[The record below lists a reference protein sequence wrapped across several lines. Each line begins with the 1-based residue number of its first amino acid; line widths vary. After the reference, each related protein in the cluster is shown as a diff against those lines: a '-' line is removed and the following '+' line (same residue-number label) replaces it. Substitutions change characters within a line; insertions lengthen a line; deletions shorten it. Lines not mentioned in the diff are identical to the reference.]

1 MGRSA
6 LFSLLVLAAALTGC
20 NGFRDLFSA
29 HADVAAS
36 AGDQQLTSERL
47 GEILSGTKG
56 MRPNREAANFVSNVW
71 VDYALFAQAAA
82 EGKLPVDSAGVAEA
96 VWPEVAE
103 LQGSHWHD
111 TLMARRSN
119 IPPNAADS
127 VYRANQIRVLQHIL
141 FRVEPNA
148 VPEARKAARK
158 KAEAALTRLKGGA
171 DFGELASKSS
181 EDPGSKP
188 DRGFLPPSP
197 RGKFVT
203 AFDSAGWALAPGGMS
218 GVVETPFGYH
228 IIKRPKQDAVRDRIT
243 AYLSQAAGMR
253 LDSIYMDSL
262 ALVRQI
268 KVAKG
273 APAMM
278 RQAGEDPDAAR
289 KSNKTLVSFKGGNLS
304 VGEFMHWVQALPPQY
319 IAQLK
324 QADDTM
330 LIQFAKILT
339 QNVLLLKQAD
349 SAKVHVTPEEWKG
362 LETRYRAHLDTL
374 RGEMGLGDAAL
385 GGSGAAKTER
395 KKVAALKVEQYFDRL
410 VEGKSRLRPLPSALS
425 TVLRDRYSY
434 RVNDAGMNRAVEL
447 AEATRIQDST
457 KTAKAGG
464 PIPPGAIHPAPGP
477 APIPGVAPGAG
488 GAKSG
493 AAAPTGAVTPKG
505 TPAPQGP
512 PTPKDTSAPRPA
524 PAAPSSPAG
533 SAPTDSGAAK
543 PTQ

>member
-6 LFSLLVLAAALTGC
+6 LFSLLVLAAAITGC
-20 NGFRDLFSA
+20 NDFRDLFSA
-29 HADVAAS
+29 HADVAAR

-47 GEILSGTKG
+47 GQILSGAKG

-82 EGKLPVDSAGVAEA
+82 EGKLPTDSAGVAEA

-127 VYRANQIRVLQHIL
+127 VYRGNQIRVLQHIL

-158 KAEAALTRLKGGA
+158 KAEATLTRLRGGA
-171 DFGELASKSS
+171 DFGEVASKSS
-181 EDPGSKP
+181 EDPGSKA
-188 DRGFLPPSP
+188 DKGFLPASP

-218 GVVETPFGYH
+218 GIVETPFGYH
-228 IIKRPKQDAVRDRIT
+228 IIKRPKQEAVRDRLT
-243 AYLSQAAGMR
+243 AYLAQAAGTR

-262 ALVRQI
+262 ALVKQI

-278 RQAGEDPDAAR
+278 REAGEDPDAAR
-289 KSNKTLVSFKGGNLS
+289 KSNKTLVSFKGGSLS

-349 SAKVHVTPEEWKG
+349 SAKVRLTPEEWKG

-374 RGEMGLGDAAL
+374 RGEMGVSDAAL
-385 GGSGAAKTER
+385 GDSGAAKTER
-395 KKVAALKVEQYFDRL
+395 MKVAALKVEQYFDRL

-425 TVLRDRYSY
+425 IVLRDRYDY
-434 RVNDAGMNRAVEL
+434 RVNDAGVNRAVEF
-447 AEATRIQDST
+447 AEATRATDST

-464 PIPPGAIHPAPGP
+464 PIPEGAIQPAPGP
-477 APIPGVAPGAG
+477 APIPGVG
-488 GAKSG
+488 GAKPG
-493 AAAPTGAVTPKG
+493 AAAPKG
-505 TPAPQGP
+505 TPAPQGSP
-512 PTPKDTSAPRPA
+512 APKDTSAPRPVT
-524 PAAPSSPAG
+524 
-533 SAPTDSGAAK
+533 APTDSPAGAAPAGNAPIDSAAAK